1 MDLHPP
7 YGVYVNCEQVGEYA
21 NYLEASAHYEHLRL
35 DSTSPEQRQR
45 EKDKKRTALQ
55 SPISQTKLRIFY
67 LKDHVEHKSPWFYSN
82 DRANKA
88 LEILRAKYGESNAII
103 YRD

>member
-21 NYLEASAHYEHLRL
+21 TSDEASSHYERLRL
-35 DSTSPEQRQR
+35 SFMSPEQRQR

-55 SPISQTKLRIFY
+55 SPISQTKLCIFY
-67 LKDHVEHKSPWFYSN
+67 LKNHVQHKSPWFYSN